1 MQSLGHMVGA
11 CFVFKILPNCVSG
24 VTVQFTSP
32 PPSTSDQVSP
42 HPSSPFDVV
51 AISYFSHSDRCVVI
65 CHCGF
70 SVHFPNGLY
79 MQSSLVT
86 GLLSLTLSNWIMCM
100 FVDCWGDSLCIPDSI
115 PLPDMWSAR
124 IFPTL
129 QLASFI
135 QQCLWQNF
143 FFFNFGEVLLNN
155 FFMDSIVDIEQT
167 NSLALHS
174 ADLWSIFF

>member
-1 MQSLGHMVGA
+1 MNISLLFSGINCPDMQSLGHMVGA

-42 HPSSPFDVV
+42 HPSSPFDAV

-86 GLLSLTLSNWIMCM
+86 SVFDL
-100 FVDCWGDSLCIPDSI
+100 V
-115 PLPDMWSAR
+115 
-124 IFPTL
+124 
-129 QLASFI
+129 QLDHVYV
-135 QQCLWQNF
+135 C
-143 FFFNFGEVLLNN
+143 
-155 FFMDSIVDIEQT
+155 
-167 NSLALHS
+167 
-174 ADLWSIFF
+174 